1 MNREFWNKR
10 KFTNKNP
17 LDYNCP
23 KCKIGIL
30 NINIQHVMY
39 NKDGDILKII
49 YIIFSSF
56 VFEIR
61 L

>member
-30 NINIQHVMY
+30 NITDLNS
-39 NKDGDILKII
+39 KIMPGQ
-49 YIIFSSF
+49 
-56 VFEIR
+56 E
-61 L
+61 